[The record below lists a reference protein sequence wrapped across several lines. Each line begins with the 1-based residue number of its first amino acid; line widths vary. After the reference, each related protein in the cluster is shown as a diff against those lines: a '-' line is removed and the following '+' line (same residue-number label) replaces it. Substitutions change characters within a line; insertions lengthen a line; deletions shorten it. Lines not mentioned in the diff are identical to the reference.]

1 MSMNILS
8 RLVEFEAL
16 EGVTDGYG
24 EHDEPDFAVNA
35 ADWRVLMAPV
45 PVDKSRYRWSNRK
58 QEEPPQQFGDRT
70 SQSWDP
76 LKPITPTDIQ
86 RDMPHC

>member
-35 ADWRVLMAPV
+35 AD
-45 PVDKSRYRWSNRK
+45 
-58 QEEPPQQFGDRT
+58 
-70 SQSWDP
+70 
-76 LKPITPTDIQ
+76 
-86 RDMPHC
+86 